1 MQRAGDGDC
10 QPAENKVST
19 RDWMVML
26 MVIMMMT
33 RMVMVMLMMMVMMMV
48 MATIGEKRAVKW

>member
-1 MQRAGDGDC
+1 
-10 QPAENKVST
+10 
-19 RDWMVML
+19 

-33 RMVMVMLMMMVMMMV
+33 RMMVMMMLRMLRMMV

>member
-10 QPAENKVST
+10 QPAENKVSI

-26 MVIMMMT
+26 MMT
-33 RMVMVMLMMMVMMMV
+33 RMVMVMVRMMVMMMV